1 LETEEPL
8 RAGTGIVEETV
19 SFEVEVLLV
28 VIVVFETVLLV
39 VMVVFETVLLVVMVV
54 FEIVMVVF
62 EMVTFVAL
70 QGNMNTG
77 IVKVILEYL

>member
-1 LETEEPL
+1 LEEELPL
-8 RAGTGIVEETV
+8 GAGTVLLEETV
-19 SFEVEVLLV
+19 EVL
-28 VIVVFETVLLV
+28 FETVLLV
-39 VMVVFETVLLVVMVV
+39 VT
-54 FEIVMVVF
+54 VVF

>member
-1 LETEEPL
+1 LEEELPL
-8 RAGTGIVEETV
+8 GAGTELLEETV
-19 SFEVEVLLV
+19 EVL
-28 VIVVFETVLLV
+28 FETVLLV
-39 VMVVFETVLLVVMVV
+39 VT
-54 FEIVMVVF
+54 VVF

>member
-1 LETEEPL
+1 MEEELPL
-8 RAGTGIVEETV
+8 GAGTVLLEETV
-19 SFEVEVLLV
+19 EVL
-28 VIVVFETVLLV
+28 FETVLLV
-39 VMVVFETVLLVVMVV
+39 VT
-54 FEIVMVVF
+54 VVF

>member
-1 LETEEPL
+1 LEAELPL
-8 RAGTGIVEETV
+8 GAGTVEETV
-19 SFEVEVLLV
+19 SFEVEVL
-28 VIVVFETVLLV
+28 FETVLLV
-39 VMVVFETVLLVVMVV
+39 VT
-54 FEIVMVVF
+54 VVF

>member
-8 RAGTGIVEETV
+8 GTGTVMVETV
-19 SFEVEVLLV
+19 SFEVEVL
-28 VIVVFETVLLV
+28 FETVPLV
-39 VMVVFETVLLVVMVV
+39 VMVVFEMVMVV
-54 FEIVMVVF
+54 FEVVMVVF

>member
-1 LETEEPL
+1 M
-8 RAGTGIVEETV
+8 VETV
-19 SFEVEVLLV
+19 SFEVEVL
-28 VIVVFETVLLV
+28 FETVPLV
-39 VMVVFETVLLVVMVV
+39 VMVVFEMVMVV
-54 FEIVMVVF
+54 FEVVMVVF

>member
-1 LETEEPL
+1 LEAELPL
-8 RAGTGIVEETV
+8 GAGTVLLEETV
-19 SFEVEVLLV
+19 SFEVEVL
-28 VIVVFETVLLV
+28 FETVMVILV
-39 VMVVFETVLLVVMVV
+39 
-54 FEIVMVVF
+54 VMVVF